1 MHLLSHSAMCCMA
14 LKPPGCL
21 NSVKDGIYY
30 NLYSAIS
37 DRGVL
42 TLQELAITSNEAL
55 SLANLPDGPIV
66 LVGAGY
72 ISLEFAGIF
81 NGMGKD
87 VHIVYRKALPLV
99 G

>member
-1 MHLLSHSAMCCMA
+1 MA
-14 LKPPGCL
+14 LKPLGCL
-21 NSVKDGIYY
+21 NSMKDGTYY
-30 NLYSAIS
+30 TAYCAIS

-42 TLQELAITSNEAL
+42 TMQELAITSNEAL